1 MTQIRR
7 LRGRIHRQGR
17 NHAIFVRHADRDV
30 LAAEARS
37 RCRLHFRS
45 LRSGFFRRGG
55 CFRRLFHRFSRRIQ
69 AVHRVNDRLRR
80 NRRACHRV
88 NAFTQRQRRALA
100 DELRRERFFRALLTQ
115 TRRLRGRIHRQG
127 GNHTVFVR
135 HVHRDFVAI
144 VARSRCRLNFRSLHS
159 GFFRRS
165 RCFRRLFH
173 GFSRCIQAVHRV
185 YDRLRRNRRACHRVD
200 AFAQRQRRALADE
213 LARERFIRALLT
225 QTRRLAGRI
234 HHQCRN
240 HTVLVCHLHR
250 DVRAAEARNRRGL
263 RVFQH
268 SRFFRRGRGFRRHRF
283 EILRRH
289 RGRSQR
295 RIDGLHR
302 CRRGD
307 GRAGQPIHIFI
318 QGKRAALADELRREL
333 FVRAARAEAGRLR
346 GSVDNQRRNRAIII
360 QRQAR
365 RHFAVAK
372 ANSLALMHVAC
383 QLNRLRRL
391 FFLHAERQHV
401 AFDVLAQHM
410 ADALQHIIGCR
421 QHRLGGDGRAGNRF
435 DGVAAER
442 AQTNERLRTSRF
454 FPTCAEA
461 VRLGKVRVANL
472 AADDFAIHIN
482 AQRHSDI
489 AAVALGGGHRAVADG
504 LAVLLRFHQRCNIA
518 AIRNAHGAEG
528 IRLHD
533 ALERRVLRRFLV
545 RLDGTRRN
553 RIRHRQQQRR
563 RQRNQRQNQVRRKL
577 FPSCLGFTH
586 GLLPPPENYEKV
598 KLKADTIFKGK

>member
-1 MTQIRR
+1 M
-7 LRGRIHRQGR
+7 HRDFV
-17 NHAIFVRHADRDV
+17 AIV
-30 LAAEARS
+30 ARS
-37 RCRLHFRS
+37 RCRLDFRS
-45 LRSGFFRRGG
+45 LRSGCFRRGRG
-55 CFRRLFHRFSRRIQ
+55 FRRLFHRFSRCIQ
-69 AVHRVNDRLRR
+69 AVHRVYNRLRR

-88 NAFTQRQRRALA
+88 NAFAQRQRRTLA
-100 DELRRERFFRALLTQ
+100 NELARERFFCALLTQ
-115 TRRLRGRIHRQG
+115 TPRLRGRIHRHG
-127 GNHTVFVR
+127 GNHAVFVR

-144 VARSRCRLNFRSLHS
+144 VARSRCRLDFRSLRS
-159 GFFRRS
+159 GCFRRG
-165 RCFRRLFH
+165 RGFRRLFH
-173 GFSRCIQAVHRV
+173 RFSRCIQAVHRV
-185 YDRLRRNRRACHRVD
+185 YNRLRRNRRACHRVN
-200 AFAQRQRRALADE
+200 AFAQRQRCALADE
-213 LARERFIRALLT
+213 LARERFLRALLT

-268 SRFFRRGRGFRRHRF
+268 HGRFRRSRCFRRHRF

-295 RIDGLHR
+295 RVDSFHCR
-302 CRRGD
+302 RRGD

-360 QRQAR
+360 QRQTR
-365 RHFAVAK
+365 GHFAVAK

-410 ADALQHIIGCR
+410 ADALQHIIGRR

-482 AQRHSDI
+482 AQCHSDI

-528 IRLHD
+528 IRRHD
-533 ALERRVLRRFLV
+533 ALERRVLRRFLML
-545 RLDGTRRN
+545 LDGTRRN

-598 KLKADTIFKGK
+598 KLKADTIFRGK

>member
-1 MTQIRR
+1 MTQTRR
-7 LRGRIHRQGR
+7 LSGRIHRQCR
-17 NHAIFVRHADRDV
+17 NHAVVVR
-30 LAAEARS
+30 
-37 RCRLHFRS
+37 
-45 LRSGFFRRGG
+45 
-55 CFRRLFHRFSRRIQ
+55 
-69 AVHRVNDRLRR
+69 
-80 NRRACHRV
+80 
-88 NAFTQRQRRALA
+88 
-100 DELRRERFFRALLTQ
+100 
-115 TRRLRGRIHRQG
+115 
-127 GNHTVFVR
+127 
-135 HVHRDFVAI
+135 
-144 VARSRCRLNFRSLHS
+144 
-159 GFFRRS
+159 
-165 RCFRRLFH
+165 
-173 GFSRCIQAVHRV
+173 
-185 YDRLRRNRRACHRVD
+185 
-200 AFAQRQRRALADE
+200 
-213 LARERFIRALLT
+213 
-225 QTRRLAGRI
+225 
-234 HHQCRN
+234 
-240 HTVLVCHLHR
+240 HLHR
-250 DVRAAEARNRRGL
+250 DVRAAEARNRRSL

-268 SRFFRRGRGFRRHRF
+268 HGRFRRSRGFRRHRF
-283 EILRRH
+283 EILRCH

-295 RIDGLHR
+295 RVDGFHR

-372 ANSLALMHVAC
+372 ANSLALMHVAG
-383 QLNRLRRL
+383 QLNRLHGL

-401 AFDVLAQHM
+401 AFDILAQHM
-410 ADALQHIIGCR
+410 ADALQHIIGRR

-442 AQTNERLRTSRF
+442 AQANERLRTSRF

-533 ALERRVLRRFLV
+533 ALERRVLRRFLM

-598 KLKADTIFKGK
+598 KLKADTIFRGK

>member
-1 MTQIRR
+1 MTQTRR
-7 LRGRIHRQGR
+7 LSGRIHRQCR
-17 NHAIFVRHADRDV
+17 NHAVVVR
-30 LAAEARS
+30 
-37 RCRLHFRS
+37 
-45 LRSGFFRRGG
+45 
-55 CFRRLFHRFSRRIQ
+55 
-69 AVHRVNDRLRR
+69 
-80 NRRACHRV
+80 
-88 NAFTQRQRRALA
+88 
-100 DELRRERFFRALLTQ
+100 
-115 TRRLRGRIHRQG
+115 
-127 GNHTVFVR
+127 
-135 HVHRDFVAI
+135 
-144 VARSRCRLNFRSLHS
+144 
-159 GFFRRS
+159 
-165 RCFRRLFH
+165 
-173 GFSRCIQAVHRV
+173 
-185 YDRLRRNRRACHRVD
+185 
-200 AFAQRQRRALADE
+200 
-213 LARERFIRALLT
+213 
-225 QTRRLAGRI
+225 
-234 HHQCRN
+234 
-240 HTVLVCHLHR
+240 HLHR
-250 DVRAAEARNRRGL
+250 DVRAAEARNRRSL

-268 SRFFRRGRGFRRHRF
+268 HGRFRRSRGFRRHRF
-283 EILRRH
+283 EILRCH

-295 RIDGLHR
+295 RVDGFHCR
-302 CRRGD
+302 RRGD

-528 IRLHD
+528 IRRHD
-533 ALERRVLRRFLV
+533 ALERRVLRRFLM

-553 RIRHRQQQRR
+553 RIRYRQQQRR

-598 KLKADTIFKGK
+598 KLKADTIFRGK

>member
-1 MTQIRR
+1 MTQTRR

-17 NHAIFVRHADRDV
+17 NH
-30 LAAEARS
+30 
-37 RCRLHFRS
+37 
-45 LRSGFFRRGG
+45 
-55 CFRRLFHRFSRRIQ
+55 
-69 AVHRVNDRLRR
+69 
-80 NRRACHRV
+80 
-88 NAFTQRQRRALA
+88 
-100 DELRRERFFRALLTQ
+100 
-115 TRRLRGRIHRQG
+115 
-127 GNHTVFVR
+127 TVVVR

-144 VARSRCRLNFRSLHS
+144 VARSRCRLNFRSLRS
-159 GFFRRS
+159 GFFRRG
-165 RCFRRLFH
+165 RRFRRLFH

-185 YDRLRRNRRACHRVD
+185 YDRLRRNRRACHRVNT
-200 AFAQRQRRALADE
+200 FAQRQRRALADE
-213 LARERFIRALLT
+213 LRRERFLCALLT
-225 QTRRLAGRI
+225 QTRRLRGRI
-234 HHQCRN
+234 HRQCRN
-240 HTVLVCHLHR
+240 HAVVVRHLHR
-250 DVRAAEARNRRGL
+250 DVLAAEARNRRSLG
-263 RVFQH
+263 VFQRH
-268 SRFFRRGRGFRRHRF
+268 RGFRCGGGFRRHRF
-283 EILRRH
+283 EILRCH

-295 RIDGLHR
+295 RVDGFHR
-302 CRRGD
+302 SRRGD

-333 FVRAARAEAGRLR
+333 FVRAARAEAGGLR
-346 GSVDNQRRNRAIII
+346 GSVDDQRRNRAVVI

-372 ANSLALMHVAC
+372 ANGLALMHIAG
-383 QLNRLRRL
+383 QLNRLHGL

-401 AFDVLAQHM
+401 AVDVLAQHM

-421 QHRLGGDGRAGNRF
+421 QHRLGGDGRAGNRL

-442 AQTNERLRTSRF
+442 AQADERLRTSRF
-454 FPTCAEA
+454 LPARAEA
-461 VRLGKVRVANL
+461 VRLGKVRIANL
-472 AADDFAIHIN
+472 AADDFTIHIN

-518 AIRNAHGAEG
+518 AVRHAHGAEG
-528 IRLHD
+528 IRFHD

-577 FPSCLGFTH
+577 FPSCFGFTH

-598 KLKADTIFKGK
+598 KLKADTIFRGK

>member
-1 MTQIRR
+1 M
-7 LRGRIHRQGR
+7 
-17 NHAIFVRHADRDV
+17 
-30 LAAEARS
+30 
-37 RCRLHFRS
+37 
-45 LRSGFFRRGG
+45 RSGFFRRSR
-55 CFRRLFHRFSRRIQ
+55 CFRRLFHRFSRCIQ
-69 AVHRVNDRLRR
+69 AVHRVYNRLRR

-88 NAFTQRQRRALA
+88 NTIAQRQRRALA
-100 DELRRERFFRALLTQ
+100 NKLARERFLRALLTQ

-127 GNHTVFVR
+127 GNHAIVVR
-135 HVHRDFVAI
+135 HLHRDVVAI
-144 VARSRCRLNFRSLHS
+144 VARSRCRLNFRSLRS
-159 GFFRRS
+159 GCFRRS
-165 RCFRRLFH
+165 RCFRRS
-173 GFSRCIQAVHRV
+173 GFK
-185 YDRLRRNRRACHRVD
+185 
-200 AFAQRQRRALADE
+200 
-213 LARERFIRALLT
+213 
-225 QTRRLAGRI
+225 
-234 HHQCRN
+234 
-240 HTVLVCHLHR
+240 
-250 DVRAAEARNRRGL
+250 
-263 RVFQH
+263 VF
-268 SRFFRRGRGFRRHRF
+268 
-283 EILRRH
+283 RRH

-295 RIDGLHR
+295 RVDSFHCR
-302 CRRGD
+302 RRGD
-307 GRAGQPIHIFI
+307 GRAGQPVHIFI

-360 QRQAR
+360 QRQTR
-365 RHFAVAK
+365 GHFAVAK
-372 ANSLALMHVAC
+372 ANSLALMHVAG

-533 ALERRVLRRFLV
+533 ALERRVLRCFLM
-545 RLDGTRRN
+545 RLDGPRRDGV
-553 RIRHRQQQRR
+553 RHRQQQRR
-563 RQRNQRQNQVRRKL
+563 CQRNQRQNQVRWKL

-598 KLKADTIFKGK
+598 KLKADTISKGK

>member
-1 MTQIRR
+1 M
-7 LRGRIHRQGR
+7 
-17 NHAIFVRHADRDV
+17 
-30 LAAEARS
+30 
-37 RCRLHFRS
+37 
-45 LRSGFFRRGG
+45 
-55 CFRRLFHRFSRRIQ
+55 
-69 AVHRVNDRLRR
+69 
-80 NRRACHRV
+80 
-88 NAFTQRQRRALA
+88 
-100 DELRRERFFRALLTQ
+100 
-115 TRRLRGRIHRQG
+115 
-127 GNHTVFVR
+127 
-135 HVHRDFVAI
+135 
-144 VARSRCRLNFRSLHS
+144 
-159 GFFRRS
+159 
-165 RCFRRLFH
+165 
-173 GFSRCIQAVHRV
+173 
-185 YDRLRRNRRACHRVD
+185 
-200 AFAQRQRRALADE
+200 
-213 LARERFIRALLT
+213 
-225 QTRRLAGRI
+225 
-234 HHQCRN
+234 
-240 HTVLVCHLHR
+240 
-250 DVRAAEARNRRGL
+250 
-263 RVFQH
+263 
-268 SRFFRRGRGFRRHRF
+268 
-283 EILRRH
+283 
-289 RGRSQR
+289 
-295 RIDGLHR
+295 
-302 CRRGD
+302 
-307 GRAGQPIHIFI
+307 HI
-318 QGKRAALADELRREL
+318 
-333 FVRAARAEAGRLR
+333 
-346 GSVDNQRRNRAIII
+346 
-360 QRQAR
+360 
-365 RHFAVAK
+365 
-372 ANSLALMHVAC
+372 AC
-383 QLNRLRRL
+383 QLNRLHGL

-533 ALERRVLRRFLV
+533 ALERRVLRRFLM

-598 KLKADTIFKGK
+598 KLKADTIFRGK